1 MLTSPSQRFTK
12 DRYLKQGNRTMN
24 LNRREFIRL
33 TSLSGLLLPG
43 SVALAQQSNVDA
55 DTQFGRIRGIKA
67 GAVNIFKSVPYGA
80 STAGANRFMPPRDP
94 VPWREYREAFEYGPA
109 APQSDPATGRQQDG
123 FESEDCLVLNV
134 WTRGID
140 DGGKRPVMFWCHGG
154 GFRTLSGS
162 SPRYDGTN
170 LAMRGDVVVVT
181 INHRLNMMGFTHFG
195 DMGHTDFE
203 SSGTVG
209 MQDIVHALKW
219 VQNNIEQFGGD
230 PERVMIFGESGG
242 GRKVATLLGMPSAK
256 GLFHAAVIES
266 GATLRLPDRENANS
280 LAERVLDELKLSRV
294 NLPQIQQLPL
304 NRIMAAYHAVV
315 ASNPPTDGGGTF
327 APTMD
332 GEILPYHPFWPSA
345 SPVNPDV
352 PVIVGANRTEM
363 TYFAEDAAFQLDE
376 AGMRDRVSEIVGQDK
391 LDAVVNVYRQANPD
405 ASPAEIYFL
414 VFSDSR
420 YVMQSIT
427 IAQRR
432 AALGAGPT
440 YLYYLTWETA
450 ETGRGAM
457 SPHTLDI
464 PFIFDNARDH
474 PLTAGSDSA
483 IVLADKISD
492 TIIEFARS
500 GNPNMGKLPL
510 WRPYN
515 AETRATMV
523 WNDSS
528 QVLNDPIG
536 RQREILLPILSL

>member
-1 MLTSPSQRFTK
+1 
-12 DRYLKQGNRTMN
+12 
-24 LNRREFIRL
+24 
-33 TSLSGLLLPG
+33 
-43 SVALAQQSNVDA
+43 
-55 DTQFGRIRGIKA
+55 
-67 GAVNIFKSVPYGA
+67 
-80 STAGANRFMPPRDP
+80 
-94 VPWREYREAFEYGPA
+94 
-109 APQSDPATGRQQDG
+109 
-123 FESEDCLVLNV
+123 
-134 WTRGID
+134 
-140 DGGKRPVMFWCHGG
+140 
-154 GFRTLSGS
+154 
-162 SPRYDGTN
+162 
-170 LAMRGDVVVVT
+170 
-181 INHRLNMMGFTHFG
+181 MMGFTHFG
-195 DMGHTDFE
+195 DMGHSEFE

-219 VQNNIEQFGGD
+219 VQNNIEEFGGD
-230 PERVMIFGESGG
+230 PDRVMIFGESGG

-256 GLFHAAVIES
+256 GLFHRAVIES
-266 GATLRLPDRENANS
+266 GATLRLPDRVQATE
-280 LAERVLDELKLSRV
+280 LAQRVLDELKLTRA

-304 NRIMAAYHAVV
+304 NRIMAAYHKVSAG
-315 ASNPPTDGGGTF
+315 AADSGGGTF

-332 GEILPYHPFWPSA
+332 GLELPYHPFWPSA

-363 TYFAEDAAFQLDE
+363 TYFADDTAFSLDE
-376 AGMRDRVSEIVGQDK
+376 AGMGERVSEIVGEENLQ
-391 LDAVVNVYRQANPD
+391 AVIDVYRQANPE
-405 ASPAEIYFL
+405 ATPSEIYFL

-427 IAQRR
+427 IAERR
-432 AALGAGPT
+432 AALNTGPT
-440 YLYYLTWETA
+440 YLYYLAWETA

-464 PFIFDNARDH
+464 PFIFDNVRDH
-474 PLTAGSDSA
+474 PLTTGSDTA
-483 IVLADKISD
+483 IELADKISD

-500 GNPNMGKLPL
+500 GDPNMGKLPL

>member
-1 MLTSPSQRFTK
+1 
-12 DRYLKQGNRTMN
+12 
-24 LNRREFIRL
+24 
-33 TSLSGLLLPG
+33 
-43 SVALAQQSNVDA
+43 
-55 DTQFGRIRGIKA
+55 
-67 GAVNIFKSVPYGA
+67 
-80 STAGANRFMPPRDP
+80 MPPQDP
-94 VPWREYREAFEYGPA
+94 TPWREYREAFEYGPA
-109 APQSDPATGRQQDG
+109 APQSDPASGRQQDG
-123 FESEDCLVLNV
+123 LENEDCLVLNV
-134 WTRGID
+134 WTRGIN

-195 DMGHTDFE
+195 DMGHSEFE

-219 VQNNIEQFGGD
+219 VQNNIEEFGGD
-230 PERVMIFGESGG
+230 PDRVMIFGESGG
-242 GRKVATLLGMPSAK
+242 GRKVATLLGMPSAR
-256 GLFHAAVIES
+256 GLFHRAMIES
-266 GATLRLPDRENANS
+266 GATLRLPDRVQATV
-280 LAERVLDELKLSRV
+280 LAQRVLDELDITRA
-294 NLPQIQQLPL
+294 NLPQIQRLPL
-304 NRIMAAYHAVV
+304 NRIMAAYHTVS
-315 ASNPPTDGGGTF
+315 ASAADSGGGTF

-332 GEILPYHPFWPSA
+332 GMELPYHPFWPSA
-345 SPVNPDV
+345 SPVNPNV

-363 TYFAEDAAFQLDE
+363 TYFAEDAAFSLDD
-376 AGMRDRVSEIVGQDK
+376 AGMRERVSEIVGEENLK
-391 LDAVVNVYRQANPD
+391 AVIDVYRQANPE
-405 ASPAEIYFL
+405 ATPSEIYFL

-427 IAQRR
+427 IAERR
-432 AALGAGPT
+432 AALEAGPT
-440 YLYYLTWETA
+440 YLYYLNWETA

-464 PFIFDNARDH
+464 PFIFDNVRDH
-474 PLTAGSDSA
+474 PLTTGSDSA
-483 IVLADKISD
+483 IELADKISD

-500 GNPNMGKLPL
+500 GDPNTGKLPL

-523 WNDSS
+523 WNDTS

>member
-1 MLTSPSQRFTK
+1 
-12 DRYLKQGNRTMN
+12 MN
-24 LNRREFIRL
+24 MKRREFL
-33 TSLSGLLLPG
+33 QLASMGSLLVPS
-43 SVALAQQSNVDA
+43 SIALAQQSTVEA

-67 GAVNIFKSVPYGA
+67 GEVNIFKGVPYGA
-80 STAGANRFMPPRDP
+80 STAGENRFMPPQDP
-94 VPWREYREAFEYGPA
+94 APWREYREAFEYGPA
-109 APQSDPATGRQQDG
+109 APQSDPASGSQQDG
-123 FESEDCLVLNV
+123 LESEDCLVLNV

-140 DGGKRPVMFWCHGG
+140 DGEKRPVMFWCHGG

-195 DMGHTDFE
+195 DMGHSEFE

-219 VQNNIEQFGGD
+219 VQNNIEEFGGD

-242 GRKVATLLGMPSAK
+242 GRKVATLLGMPSAR
-256 GLFHAAVIES
+256 GLFHRAVIES
-266 GATLRLPDRENANS
+266 GATLRLPDRVQATE
-280 LAERVLDELKLSRV
+280 LAQRVLDELEITPA

-304 NRIMAAYHAVV
+304 NRIMAAYHTVSANT
-315 ASNPPTDGGGTF
+315 ADAGGGTF

-332 GEILPYHPFWPSA
+332 GVELPYHPFWPSA

-363 TYFAEDAAFQLDE
+363 TYFADDAAFSLDE
-376 AGMRDRVSEIVGQDK
+376 AGMRERVSEIVGEENLQ
-391 LDAVVNVYRQANPD
+391 AVIDVYRQANPE
-405 ASPAEIYFL
+405 ATPSEIYFL

-427 IAQRR
+427 IAERR

-450 ETGRGAM
+450 ETGRGAL

-464 PFIFDNARDH
+464 PFIFDNVRDH
-474 PLTAGSDSA
+474 PLTAGSDTA
-483 IVLADKISD
+483 IELADKVSD

-500 GNPNMGKLPL
+500 GDPNMGKLPQ
-510 WRPYN
+510 WQPYN
-515 AETRATMV
+515 GETRATMV
-523 WNDSS
+523 WNDTP
-528 QVLNDPIG
+528 QVLSDPIG

>member
-1 MLTSPSQRFTK
+1 MHI
-12 DRYLKQGNRTMN
+12 
-24 LNRREFIRL
+24 NRREFIRL
-33 TSLSGLLLPG
+33 TSMGGLLLP
-43 SVALAQQSNVDA
+43 SSIAVAQQSTVDA
-55 DTQFGRIRGIKA
+55 DTRFGRVRGIKA
-67 GAVNIFKSVPYGA
+67 GAVNIFKGIPYGA
-80 STAGANRFMPPRDP
+80 STADANRFMPPQDP
-94 VPWREYREAFEYGPA
+94 APWREYREAFEYGPA
-109 APQSDPATGRQQDG
+109 APQSDPASGELQDG

-134 WTRGID
+134 WTRGLN
-140 DGGKRPVMFWCHGG
+140 DGAKRPVMFWCHGG

-170 LAMRGDVVVVT
+170 LALRGDVVVVT

-195 DMGHTDFE
+195 DMGFEDFE

-219 VQNNIEQFGGD
+219 VQNNIEQFGGN

-266 GATLRLPDRENANS
+266 GATLRLPDREQATG
-280 LAERVLDELKLSRV
+280 LAQQVLDELAISKA

-304 NRIMAAYHAVV
+304 NRIMAAYHAVTV
-315 ASNPPTDGGGTF
+315 RNSTSAGGGTF

-332 GEILPYHPFWPSA
+332 GEVLPYHPFWPSA

-363 TYFAEDAAFQLDE
+363 TYFAEDAAFTLNE
-376 AGMRDRVSEIVGQDK
+376 AGMRDRVGSIVGEQN
-391 LDAVVNVYRQANPD
+391 LDAVVNIYREANPA

-427 IAQRR
+427 IAERR
-432 AALGAGPT
+432 SALGAGPT
-440 YLYYLTWETA
+440 FLYYLSWETA
-450 ETGRGAM
+450 ATGRGAM

-464 PFIFDNARDH
+464 PFIFDNVRDH
-474 PLTAGSDSA
+474 PLTAGSNTA
-483 IVLADKISD
+483 IALADKVSD
-492 TIIEFARS
+492 TIIEFART
-500 GNPNMGKLPL
+500 GNPNTGKLPQ

-523 WNDSS
+523 WNDDS
-528 QVLNDPIG
+528 QVLSDPIG
-536 RQREILLPILSL
+536 RQRQALQPILQL